1 VGRAGEATDRAVV
14 GDGERGGEQ
23 GVSGVDADLHGLLG
37 ADELEQHVE
46 ELPLVRRRGHQ
57 VPAAQAAQS
66 ASSLRPDP
74 RRTEGRCYEGKGK
87 KARVPRVLGGDLP
100 ELLHALRLPR
110 VHARLQDVLRA
121 HSPKINSPIRVG
133 PDPRNARGPETPYL
147 VEVVAL
153 EQALVADLGVAR
165 LLLAAAVGLLLRLR
179 CRGRHC
185 QQLPDAVVS
194 CYCLEEPTWI
204 WLLRWSS
211 KLGVLKRPRL
221 SGGWVI

>member
-74 RRTEGRCYEGKGK
+74 RRTGEDAPRGKEK
-87 KARVPRVLGGDLP
+87 K
-100 ELLHALRLPR
+100 HAYHGCLAVTSLSSFMLSGSRGYTLVSR
-110 VHARLQDVLRA
+110 MYCARA
-121 HSPKINSPIRVG
+121 HQKLIPQSESDQIQG
-133 PDPRNARGPETPYL
+133 TRG
-147 VEVVAL
+147 V
-153 EQALVADLGVAR
+153 Q
-165 LLLAAAVGLLLRLR
+165 
-179 CRGRHC
+179 
-185 QQLPDAVVS
+185 
-194 CYCLEEPTWI
+194 
-204 WLLRWSS
+204 
-211 KLGVLKRPRL
+211 RPRT
-221 SGGWVI
+221 W